1 MSKGLDPEKKFEAV
15 MEVLAKQEPLSV
27 IARRYSMSEQTLR
40 NAKDR
45 FLSGAK
51 DALQSKK
58 EREHKNELDRLKKE
72 ISQRDQIIGEY
83 TIVNRILKK
92 KVDGCF

>member
-1 MSKGLDPEKKFEAV
+1 

-27 IARRYSMSEQTLR
+27 IARRYNMSEQTLR

-51 DALQSKK
+51 DAESESVKMKLT
-58 EREHKNELDRLKKE
+58 
-72 ISQRDQIIGEY
+72 G
-83 TIVNRILKK
+83 
-92 KVDGCF
+92 